1 MRTEL
6 VLSAREA
13 RGTITVTYGP
23 QEKLAGL
30 WVPVRMEERYA
41 VGMSQ
46 TIDCVATY
54 ANFRQFN
61 VTVR

>member
-1 MRTEL
+1 
-6 VLSAREA
+6 
-13 RGTITVTYGP
+13 VTYGP

-41 VGMSQ
+41 VGSTQ

-54 ANFRQFN
+54 SNFRQFN